1 MLILRHA
8 WLNLWDKHM
17 TTGRINQVSKN
28 QSPVLSHWQPNLQ
41 TNLHS
46 LKNASCRTWAQRIL
60 LSSHLFKQPQ
70 PRHAETHAINRSNLT
85 KQQAVFHSLQ
95 LDAKLGIHQKY
106 KYKLSNT
113 LQVRRPA
120 GMRRLYPPIRARRST
135 RGDNWNAKLKHFFNA
150 KTYTSEATSTFA
162 LITSSAASR
171 NMRAHQ
177 ILLTAGTANPSK
189 FRLPDKKDLGEKRHR
204 QNKQTSVAKQPQNS
218 GQSRTQK
225 HPLTSPNTFESII
238 LPDAWTRQ
246 QKRPADALARRF
258 TLSQNGYGAYK
269 SSRGNVSP
277 RQTYTTKKKQIK
289 LRLAQYRWKNI
300 LTKKNHKEK
309 SGHTQSRMW
318 PLWSKCQL

>member
-28 QSPVLSHWQPNLQ
+28 QLPMQKHWKLNLH
-41 TNLHS
+41 TNLHPMRS
-46 LKNASCRTWAQRIL
+46 ASCRTWAQRIL

-135 RGDNWNAKLKHFFNA
+135 RGDDWNAKLKHFFNA

-171 NMRAHQ
+171 NMPHHQ
-177 ILLTAGTANPSK
+177 ILLTTGTAKPSK
-189 FRLPDKKDLGEKRHR
+189 FRFAGKKDLGEKKHRHT
-204 QNKQTSVAKQPQNS
+204 KQTSVAKQPQNS

-225 HPLTSPNTFESII
+225 QTLTSPNSSRRII
-238 LPDAWTRQ
+238 RIRCLNPPT
-246 QKRPADALARRF
+246 KRPADALARRF

-269 SSRGNVSP
+269 QSRGNVSP
-277 RQTYTTKKKQIK
+277 RQTYAPKKKPTGNLFPIH
-289 LRLAQYRWKNI
+289 L
-300 LTKKNHKEK
+300 
-309 SGHTQSRMW
+309 
-318 PLWSKCQL
+318 